1 MAGSNRSDAL
11 FLLPLAGY
19 LKNPAPGIKSLSDY
33 KAGVSQHFDA
43 FLAQNVQGSFSEDVS
58 FGLELSLDAILS

>member
-19 LKNPAPGIKSLSDY
+19 LKNPAPGIKSLPDY
-33 KAGVSQHFDA
+33 KAGVSQPLDA
-43 FLAQNVQGSFSEDVS
+43 FLAQTFRKVFQKMFPLG
-58 FGLELSLDAILS
+58 

>member
-19 LKNPAPGIKSLSDY
+19 LKNPAPGIKSLPDY
-33 KAGVSQHFDA
+33 EAGISQLLDA
-43 FLAQNVQGSFSEDVS
+43 FLAQMLSEV
-58 FGLELSLDAILS
+58 FRRCFLWVRTLLR